1 MKEAMLYRVENDVVN
16 CYLCSRYCKIPN
28 HQRGFCRVRENLNGK
43 LYTLVY
49 DKVVSANPDP
59 IQKKP
64 LFHFAPGSMA
74 FSIATPGCNFRCDFC
89 CNWVISQSKNI
100 AGESIPPERLVE
112 MAIDSGCQ
120 GMSYTYTEPTIFFEL
135 AYDTAKIAQREKLF
149 NMFVTNGYMTEEA
162 VDTISPYLNAVT
174 VDFKG
179 SGNTDFYRKHCQVF
193 DVEPIYKTLEACKE
207 KKIFIEITN
216 LIIPEIGDYKDDFKK
231 LCRWIVEK
239 LGDETPLHL
248 LAFHPNYK
256 ITDISATPVRLID
269 ESIRMAESEGLKHV
283 YSGNI
288 PGHRNENTYCPRCG
302 NMVIE
307 RYSIFLRENKLK
319 KGVCPYCGYKLNVIE
334 WPTSSDPVPA

>member
-1 MKEAMLYRVENDVVN
+1 MLYKTVNGNIN
-16 CYLCSRYCKIPN
+16 CYLCSRYCMIPPGK
-28 HQRGFCRVRENLNGK
+28 QGFCKVRENLNGK

-89 CNWVISQSKNI
+89 CNWIISQSKNI
-100 AGESIPPERLVE
+100 MGEDIPPERLVD
-112 MAIDSGCQ
+112 MAVESGCQ

-135 AYDTAKIAQREKLF
+135 AYDTAKIAQRKGLY
-149 NMFVTNGYMTEEA
+149 NMFVTNGYMTVEA
-162 VDTISPYLNAVT
+162 VDTIASYLNAVT

-179 SGNTDFYRKHCQVF
+179 SGNQEFYRKHCQVY
-193 DVEPIYKTLEACKE
+193 DVNPIFQTLEACKE

-216 LIIPEIGDYKDDFKK
+216 LIIPEIGDFKDDFKK
-231 LCRWIVEK
+231 LCKWIAEK
-239 LGDETPLHL
+239 LSDETPLHV

-256 ITDISATPVRLID
+256 ITDISSTPVKIID
-269 ESIRMAESEGLKHV
+269 ESISIAENEGLKHV
-283 YSGNI
+283 YAGNI
-288 PGHRNENTYCPRCG
+288 PGHRNENTYCPSCG

-307 RYSIFLRENKLK
+307 RYSIYLRENKLK
-319 KGVCPYCGYKLNVIE
+319 NGVCPFCGYKLNVIE
-334 WPTSSDPVPA
+334 WGK